1 MTKSLQSGLLTE
13 SNMAL
18 FADYYE
24 LTMGKAD
31 FDSGNNAV
39 CTENYF
45 VRSIPQGEYLI
56 AAGLEQVIH
65 YILNLRFTDADLK
78 WLKESSDKSESSER
92 DKPTPDMSDD
102 FLDYLRHFK
111 FDGDVYAV
119 PEGTPV
125 FANEPLINV
134 TGRSIDIQIFETYLL
149 NIMNFQT
156 LIATKTARIVHAAR
170 GRTCFDFGARRA
182 HGRDAGILAARASF
196 IGGAAGTSLVIAGQY
211 FNIPYVGT
219 TAHKFIMDRPSELA
233 AFRDY
238 AKSFPHN
245 TLLLIDTYDTVQGA
259 KNACIVGKEMKAS
272 GAQLKGVRL
281 DSGDLLA
288 LSKAVRAIFDEAG
301 LHDVQIFASNDL
313 DEFQIDRLL
322 AAGAPIDGFGV
333 GTRLATGANFNSLTG
348 EGGPSALPGVY
359 KHVERIDGEKVTV
372 TMKLSEDRGKSTLP
386 SRKQLHRLYD
396 TEGNYVKDVI
406 SLWDEDLYNS
416 EPLLVPVILKGELVY
431 SFPDLSAMQA
441 KAKTDFERLPKP
453 YKRLTDA
460 EKYPVVLSP
469 GLENLLKQLTQKR
482 QAEHGE

>member
-1 MTKSLQSGLLTE
+1 MTKTLQSGLLTE

-31 FDSGNNAV
+31 FDSGNNAI

-45 VRSIPQGEYLI
+45 VRFIPQGEYMI

-78 WLKESSDKSESSER
+78 WLKES
-92 DKPTPDMSDD
+92 KPTPDMSDD

-134 TGRSIDIQIFETYLL
+134 TGRSIDVQIFETYLL
-149 NIMNFQT
+149 NVMNFQT

-245 TLLLIDTYDTVQGA
+245 TLLLIDTYDTIQGA
-259 KNACIVGKEMKAS
+259 RNACIVGKEIQAS
-272 GAQLKGVRL
+272 GARLRGVRL

-288 LSKAVRAIFDEAG
+288 LSKAVREIFDEAG

-313 DEFQIDRLL
+313 DEFQIDQLL

-333 GTRLATGANFNSLTG
+333 GTRLATGANFNPLTG
-348 EGGPSALPGVY
+348 AGGPSALPGVY
-359 KHVERIDGEKVTV
+359 KHVERIEDEKVTV
-372 TMKLSEDRGKSTLP
+372 TMKFSEDAGKSTLP
-386 SRKQLHRLYD
+386 GRKQLHRIYD
-396 TEGNYVKDVI
+396 DDGKYVKDVI
-406 SLWDEDLYNS
+406 SLWDENIEDS
-416 EPLLVPVILKGELVY
+416 EPLLVPVVRNGELVY
-431 SFPDLSAMQA
+431 SFRDMAAMQA
-441 KAKTDFERLPKP
+441 TAKTELARLPEP
-453 YKRLTDA
+453 YKRLTKA
-460 EKYPVVLSP
+460 EKYPVVLSA
-469 GLENLLKQLTQKR
+469 GLEDLLEELTQKK
-482 QAEHGE
+482 QS

>member
-1 MTKSLQSGLLTE
+1 MMKALQSGLLTE

-31 FDSGNNAV
+31 FDSGNNAI

-45 VRSIPQGEYLI
+45 VRFIPQGEYMI

-78 WLKESSDKSESSER
+78 WLKES
-92 DKPTPDMSDD
+92 KPTPDMSDD

-134 TGRSIDIQIFETYLL
+134 TGKSIDIQIFETYLL
-149 NIMNFQT
+149 NMMNFQT
-156 LIATKTARIVHAAR
+156 LVATKTARIVHAAR
-170 GRTCFDFGARRA
+170 GRICFDFGARRA

-211 FNIPYVGT
+211 FDIPYVGT

-245 TLLLIDTYDTVQGA
+245 TLLLIDTYDTIQGA
-259 KNACIVGKEMKAS
+259 KNACIVGQEMKAS
-272 GAQLKGVRL
+272 GAQLRGVRL

-288 LSKAVRAIFDEAG
+288 LSKAVREIFDDAG
-301 LHDVQIFASNDL
+301 LNDVQIFASNDL
-313 DEFQIDRLL
+313 DEFQIDKLL

-333 GTRLATGANFNSLTG
+333 GTRLATGANFNPLTG

-359 KHVERIDGEKVTV
+359 KHVERIEGEKVTF
-372 TMKLSEDRGKSTLP
+372 TMKLSEDTGKSTLP

-396 TEGNYVKDVI
+396 ASGNYVKDII
-406 SLWDEDLYNS
+406 SLWNEDLQEG

-431 SFPDLSAMQA
+431 SFPDMAAMQA
-441 KAKTDFERLPKP
+441 TAKTELARLPKP
-453 YKRLTDA
+453 YKKLMKA

-469 GLENLLKQLTQKR
+469 GLEDLLEELTQKR
-482 QAEHGE
+482 QP

>member
-1 MTKSLQSGLLTE
+1 
-13 SNMAL
+13 MAL

-31 FDSGNNAV
+31 FDSGNNAI

-78 WLKESSDKSESSER
+78 WLKES
-92 DKPTPDMSDD
+92 KPTPDMSDD
-102 FLDYLRHFK
+102 FLNYLRHFK

-149 NIMNFQT
+149 NMMNFQT
-156 LIATKTARIVHAAR
+156 LVATKTARIVHAAR

-219 TAHKFIMDRPSELA
+219 VAHKFIMDRPSELE

-245 TLLLIDTYDTVQGA
+245 TLLLIDTYDTIHGA
-259 KNACIVGKEMKAS
+259 KNACIVGREMKER
-272 GAQLKGVRL
+272 GEQLRGVRL

-288 LSKAVRAIFDEAG
+288 LSKAVRKIFDETG

-313 DEFQIDRLL
+313 DEFQIDKLL
-322 AAGAPIDGFGV
+322 VEGAPIDGFGV
-333 GTRLATGANFNSLTG
+333 GTRLATGANFNPLTD

-359 KHVERIDGEKVTV
+359 KHVERIENEKVTA
-372 TMKLSEDRGKSTLP
+372 TMKTSEDTGKSTLP
-386 SRKQLHRLYD
+386 GRKQVHRIYD
-396 TEGNYVKDVI
+396 GNGQYVKDVI
-406 SLWDEDLYNS
+406 SLWDEDLPEG
-416 EPLLVPVILKGELVY
+416 EPLLVPVVLNGELAY
-431 SFPDLSAMQA
+431 PPADLVAIQA
-441 KAKTDFERLPKP
+441 RAKTELARLPEL

-460 EKYPVVLSP
+460 AEYPVVLSR
-469 GLENLLKQLTQKR
+469 GLEVLLEKLTKNR
-482 QAEHGE
+482 QH

>member
-1 MTKSLQSGLLTE
+1 MVKAPQSSLLTE

-24 LTMGKAD
+24 FTMGKAD
-31 FDSGNNAV
+31 FDSRNNAI

-56 AAGLEQVIH
+56 VAGLEQVIH
-65 YILNLRFTDADLK
+65 YILNLRFTNADLK
-78 WLKESSDKSESSER
+78 WLKESKA
-92 DKPTPDMSDD
+92 TPDMSDD

-149 NIMNFQT
+149 NVMNFQT

-170 GRTCFDFGARRA
+170 GRACFDFGARRA
-182 HGRDAGILAARASF
+182 HGRDAGVLAARASF

-219 TAHKFIMDRPSELA
+219 IAHKFIMDRPSELA

-245 TLLLIDTYDTVQGA
+245 TLLLIDTYDTIQGA
-259 KNACIVGKEMKAS
+259 KNACIVAKEMQAS
-272 GAQLKGVRL
+272 GAQLRGVRL

-288 LSKAVRAIFDEAG
+288 LSKAVREIFDEAG
-301 LHDVQIFASNDL
+301 LTEAQIFASNDL

-322 AAGAPIDGFGV
+322 TAGAPIDGFGV
-333 GTRLATGANFNSLTG
+333 GTRLATGANFNPLTG

-359 KHVERIDGEKVTV
+359 KHVERIEGEKVTV
-372 TMKLSEDRGKSTLP
+372 TMKLSEDTGKSTLP
-386 SRKQLHRLYD
+386 GRKQLHRSYD
-396 TEGNYVKDVI
+396 ADGNYVKDVI
-406 SLWDEDLYNS
+406 SRWDEDLQDGES
-416 EPLLVPVILKGELVY
+416 LLVPVILKGELVY
-431 SFPDLSAMQA
+431 SFPNSVAMQA
-441 KAKTDFERLPKP
+441 KAKTELTRLSEP

-469 GLENLLKQLTQKR
+469 GLEDLLEQLTQNR
-482 QAEHGE
+482 QP

>member
-1 MTKSLQSGLLTE
+1 MTKALQSGLLTE

-24 LTMGKAD
+24 FTMGKAD
-31 FDSGNNAV
+31 FDSGNNAI

-45 VRSIPQGEYLI
+45 VRFIPQGGYMI

-65 YILNLRFTDADLK
+65 YILNLRFTGADLQ
-78 WLKESSDKSESSER
+78 WLKESKA
-92 DKPTPDMSDD
+92 TPDMSDD
-102 FLDYLRHFK
+102 FLDYLHHFK

-149 NIMNFQT
+149 NMMNFQT

-211 FNIPYVGT
+211 FDIPYVGT
-219 TAHKFIMDRPSELA
+219 IAHKFIMDRPSELE

-238 AKSFPHN
+238 ARSFPHN
-245 TLLLIDTYDTVQGA
+245 TLLLIDTCDTIQGA
-259 KNACIVGKEMKAS
+259 KNACIVGLEMQAR
-272 GAQLKGVRL
+272 GAQLRGVRL

-288 LSKAVRAIFDEAG
+288 LSKAVREIFDAAG

-313 DEFQIDRLL
+313 DEFQIDQLL
-322 AAGAPIDGFGV
+322 AKDAPIDGFGV
-333 GTRLATGANFNSLTG
+333 GTRLATGANFNPLTG
-348 EGGPSALPGVY
+348 QGGPSALPGVY
-359 KHVERIDGEKVTV
+359 KHVERIEGEQATATAKF
-372 TMKLSEDRGKSTLP
+372 SEDTGKSTLP
-386 SRKQLHRLYD
+386 SRKQVHRLRD
-396 TEGNYVKDVI
+396 AEGNYVKDVI
-406 SLWDEDLYNS
+406 SLWDENPQEG
-416 EPLLVPVILKGELVY
+416 EPLLVPIILKGELVH
-431 SFPDLSAMQA
+431 SLPDLAAMQE
-441 KAKTDFERLPKP
+441 KAKTELVRLPEP

-460 EKYPVVLSP
+460 EEYPVVLSS
-469 GLENLLKQLTQKR
+469 GLENLLEQLTQNR
-482 QAEHGE
+482 QH

>member
-1 MTKSLQSGLLTE
+1 MTKPLQSGLLTE

-31 FDSGNNAV
+31 FDNGNNAI

-45 VRSIPQGEYLI
+45 VRYIPQGEYLI

-78 WLKESSDKSESSER
+78 WLKESKT
-92 DKPTPDMSDD
+92 TPDMSDE

-125 FANEPLINV
+125 FPNEPLINV
-134 TGRSIDIQIFETYLL
+134 TGPSIDIQIFETYLL
-149 NIMNFQT
+149 NVMNFQT

-170 GRTCFDFGARRA
+170 ERTCFDFGARRA

-211 FNIPYVGT
+211 FDIPYVGT
-219 TAHKFIMDRPSELA
+219 TAHKFIMDRPSELE

-245 TLLLIDTYDTVQGA
+245 TLLLIDTYDTIQGA
-259 KNACIVGKEMKAS
+259 KNACIVGQEMKTR
-272 GAQLKGVRL
+272 GAQLRGVRL

-313 DEFQIDRLL
+313 DEFQIDKLL
-322 AAGAPIDGFGV
+322 TAGAPIDGFGV
-333 GTRLATGANFNSLTG
+333 GTRLATGANFNPLTG

-359 KHVERIDGEKVTV
+359 KHVERIEGEKVTF
-372 TMKLSEDRGKSTLP
+372 TMKLSEDTGKSTLP

-396 TEGNYVKDVI
+396 ANGNYVKDVI
-406 SLWDEDLYNS
+406 SLWNEDLQEG

-431 SFPDLSAMQA
+431 SFPDMAAMQA
-441 KAKTDFERLPKP
+441 RAQTELTRLPEL
-453 YKRLTDA
+453 YKRLTEA
-460 EKYPVVLSP
+460 EEYPVVLSP
-469 GLENLLKQLTQKR
+469 GLEDLLEQLTQNR
-482 QAEHGE
+482 QS

>member
-1 MTKSLQSGLLTE
+1 MTKAPQSALLTE

-31 FDSGNNAV
+31 FDSGNNAI

-45 VRSIPQGEYLI
+45 VRSIPQGEYLV

-65 YILNLRFTDADLK
+65 YILNLRFTDADLQ
-78 WLKESSDKSESSER
+78 WLKESKA
-92 DKPTPDMSDD
+92 TPDMSDG

-111 FDGDVYAV
+111 FDGEVYAV
-119 PEGTPV
+119 PEGTPA

-149 NIMNFQT
+149 SVMNFQT
-156 LIATKTARIVHAAR
+156 LIATKTARIVHAAD

-182 HGRDAGILAARASF
+182 HGRDAGILAARASY

-219 TAHKFIMDRPSELA
+219 IAHKFILDRPSELA

-245 TLLLIDTYDTVQGA
+245 TLLLIDTYDTIQGA
-259 KNACIVGKEMKAS
+259 KNVCIVGAEMKAR
-272 GAQLKGVRL
+272 GEQLRGVRL
-281 DSGDLLA
+281 DSGDLLT
-288 LSKAVRAIFDEAG
+288 LSKAVRALFDEAG
-301 LHDVQIFASNDL
+301 LNDVQIVASNDL

-322 AAGAPIDGFGV
+322 RAGAPIDGFGV
-333 GTRLATGANFNSLTG
+333 GTRLATGANFNPLTG

-359 KHVERIDGEKVTV
+359 KHVERIEGEEVTS
-372 TMKLSEDRGKSTLP
+372 TMKLSEDTGKSTLP
-386 SRKQLHRLYD
+386 GRKQLYRLCD
-396 TEGNYVKDVI
+396 ADGNYVKDVI
-406 SLWDEDLYNS
+406 SLWDEDLPESEGYTS
-416 EPLLVPVILKGELVY
+416 EPLLVPIIRQGELVY
-431 SFPDLSAMQA
+431 SFPELTEMQA
-441 KAKTDFERLPKP
+441 RTKAELTKLPKH
-453 YKRLTDA
+453 YKELMEA
-460 EKYPVVLSP
+460 KKYPVTLSA
-469 GLENLLKQLTQKR
+469 GLENLLKQLGQK
-482 QAEHGE
+482 

>member
-1 MTKSLQSGLLTE
+1 MVKAPQSSLLTE

-31 FDSGNNAV
+31 FDSRNNAI

-56 AAGLEQVIH
+56 VAGLEQVIH
-65 YILNLRFTDADLK
+65 YILNLRFTNADLK
-78 WLKESSDKSESSER
+78 WLKESKA
-92 DKPTPDMSDD
+92 TPDMSDD

-149 NIMNFQT
+149 NVMNFQT

-170 GRTCFDFGARRA
+170 GRACFDFGARRA

-219 TAHKFIMDRPSELA
+219 IAHKFIMDRPSELA

-245 TLLLIDTYDTVQGA
+245 TLLLIDTYDTIQGA
-259 KNACIVGKEMKAS
+259 KNACIVGKEMQAS
-272 GAQLKGVRL
+272 GAQLRGVRL

-288 LSKAVRAIFDEAG
+288 LSKAVREIFDEVG
-301 LHDVQIFASNDL
+301 LTEAQIFASNDL

-322 AAGAPIDGFGV
+322 TAGAPIDGFGV
-333 GTRLATGANFNSLTG
+333 GTRLATGANFNPLTG

-359 KHVERIDGEKVTV
+359 KHVERIEGEKVTV
-372 TMKLSEDRGKSTLP
+372 TMKLSEDTGKSTLP
-386 SRKQLHRLYD
+386 GRKQLHRSYD
-396 TEGNYVKDVI
+396 ADGNYVKDVI
-406 SLWDEDLYNS
+406 SRWDEDLQDG

-431 SFPDLSAMQA
+431 SFPNSVAMQA
-441 KAKTDFERLPKP
+441 KAKTELTRLSEP

-469 GLENLLKQLTQKR
+469 GLEDLLEQLTQNR
-482 QAEHGE
+482 QP

>member
-1 MTKSLQSGLLTE
+1 MTKTLQSGLLTE

-31 FDSGNNAV
+31 FDSGNNAI

-45 VRSIPQGEYLI
+45 VRSIPQGQYMI

-78 WLKESSDKSESSER
+78 WLKGSSDRSEPSER
-92 DKPTPDMSDD
+92 DKATSDMSDD

-149 NIMNFQT
+149 NVMNFQT

-219 TAHKFIMDRPSELA
+219 TAHKFIMDRPSELE

-238 AKSFPHN
+238 ARSFPHN

-259 KNACIVGKEMKAS
+259 KNACIVGKEMEAR
-272 GAQLKGVRL
+272 GAELKGVRL

-301 LHDVQIFASNDL
+301 LHNVQIFASNDL

-333 GTRLATGANFNSLTG
+333 GTRLATGANFNPLTG

-359 KHVERIDGEKVTV
+359 KHVERIEDEKVTF
-372 TMKLSEDRGKSTLP
+372 TMKFSEDRGKSTLP
-386 SRKQLHRLYD
+386 GRKQLHRIYD
-396 TEGNYVKDVI
+396 NDENYVKDVI
-406 SLWDEDLYNS
+406 SLWDEDLQEG
-416 EPLLVPVILKGELVY
+416 EPLLVPIVRKGELVY
-431 SFPDLSAMQA
+431 SFPNLVTMQA
-441 KAKTDFERLPKP
+441 KARAELTRLPESH
-453 YKRLTDA
+453 KRLTDA

-469 GLENLLKQLTQKR
+469 GLEDLLEQLQR
-482 QAEHGE
+482 NR

>member
-1 MTKSLQSGLLTE
+1 MTKTLQSGLLTE

-31 FDSGNNAV
+31 FDSGNNAI

-78 WLKESSDKSESSER
+78 WLKDS
-92 DKPTPDMSDD
+92 KPTPDMSDD

-149 NIMNFQT
+149 NMMNFQT
-156 LIATKTARIVHAAR
+156 LVATKTARIVHAAR
-170 GRTCFDFGARRA
+170 GRPCFDFGARRA

-219 TAHKFIMDRPSELA
+219 VAHKFIMDRPSELE

-245 TLLLIDTYDTVQGA
+245 TLLLIDTYDTIQGA
-259 KNACIVGKEMKAS
+259 KNACVVGKEMQER
-272 GAQLKGVRL
+272 GAQLRGVRL

-288 LSKAVRAIFDEAG
+288 LSKSVREIFDEGG

-313 DEFQIDRLL
+313 DEFQIDKLL
-322 AAGAPIDGFGV
+322 AEGAPIDGFGV
-333 GTRLATGANFNSLTG
+333 GTRLATGANFNPLTD

-359 KHVERIDGEKVTV
+359 KHVERVDGKKVSV
-372 TMKLSEDRGKSTLP
+372 TMKFSEDGSKSTLP
-386 SRKQLHRLYD
+386 SRKQVHRIYN
-396 TEGNYVKDVI
+396 GNGQYVKDVI
-406 SLWDEDLYNS
+406 SLWEETLPEG
-416 EPLLVPVILKGELVY
+416 EPLLVPIILKGELVY
-431 SFPDLSAMQA
+431 PLTNLVEMPAQA
-441 KAKTDFERLPKP
+441 KTELARLPKQ
-453 YKRLTDA
+453 YKRLTAA
-460 EKYPVVLSP
+460 EEYPVLLSS
-469 GLENLLKQLTQKR
+469 GLQELLGRLTQNR
-482 QAEHGE
+482 

>member
-1 MTKSLQSGLLTE
+1 MTKTPQSGLLTE

-31 FDSGNNAV
+31 FDGGNNAI

-45 VRSIPQGEYLI
+45 VRSIPQGAYLI

-65 YILNLRFTDADLK
+65 YILNLRFTHADLK
-78 WLKESSDKSESSER
+78 WLKESKA
-92 DKPTPDMSDD
+92 TPDMSDG
-102 FLDYLRHFK
+102 FLDYLRQFR

-149 NIMNFQT
+149 NMVNFQT

-211 FNIPYVGT
+211 FGIPYVGT
-219 TAHKFIMDRPSELA
+219 VAHKFIMDRPSELE

-245 TLLLIDTYDTVQGA
+245 TLLLIDTYDTIQGA
-259 KNACIVGKEMKAS
+259 KNACTVGKEMQAR
-272 GAQLKGVRL
+272 GEQLRGVRL
-281 DSGDLLA
+281 DSGDLLT
-288 LSKAVRAIFDEAG
+288 LSKAVREILDEAG
-301 LHDVQIFASNDL
+301 LRDVQIFASNDL
-313 DEFQIDRLL
+313 DEFQIDQLL
-322 AAGAPIDGFGV
+322 AEGAPIDGFGV
-333 GTRLATGANFNSLTG
+333 GTRLATGANFNSLTD

-359 KHVERIDGEKVTV
+359 KHVERIEDEKVTG
-372 TMKLSEDRGKSTLP
+372 TIKLSEETGKSTLP
-386 SRKQLHRLYD
+386 GRKQLHRIYD
-396 TEGNYVKDVI
+396 DNGNYVKDVI
-406 SLWDEDLYNS
+406 SLWDEDLPDS
-416 EPLLVPVILKGELVY
+416 ESLLVPVVLKGRVSLFV
-431 SFPDLSAMQA
+431 P
-441 KAKTDFERLPKP
+441 
-453 YKRLTDA
+453 
-460 EKYPVVLSP
+460 
-469 GLENLLKQLTQKR
+469 
-482 QAEHGE
+482 

>member
-1 MTKSLQSGLLTE
+1 MMKALQSGLLTE

-31 FDSGNNAV
+31 FDNGNNAI

-45 VRSIPQGEYLI
+45 VRFIPQGEYMI

-134 TGRSIDIQIFETYLL
+134 TGRSIDVQIFETYLL

-219 TAHKFIMDRPSELA
+219 TAHKFIMDRPSELD

-245 TLLLIDTYDTVQGA
+245 TLLLIDTYDTIQGA
-259 KNACIVGKEMKAS
+259 KNACIVGQEMKAS
-272 GAQLKGVRL
+272 GAQLRGVRL

-288 LSKAVRAIFDEAG
+288 LSKAVREIFDDAG
-301 LHDVQIFASNDL
+301 LNDVQIFASNDL
-313 DEFQIDRLL
+313 DEFQIDKLL

-333 GTRLATGANFNSLTG
+333 GTRLATGANFNPLTG

-359 KHVERIDGEKVTV
+359 KHVERVEDEKVTF
-372 TMKLSEDRGKSTLP
+372 TMKLSEDTGKSTLP

-396 TEGNYVKDVI
+396 ASGNYVKDVI
-406 SLWDEDLYNS
+406 SLWNEDLQEG

-431 SFPDLSAMQA
+431 SFPDMAAMQT
-441 KAKTDFERLPKP
+441 KAKTEMAKLPVS
-453 YKRLTDA
+453 YKRLAEA

-469 GLENLLKQLTQKR
+469 GLKDLLEELTQKR
-482 QAEHGE
+482 QP

>member
-1 MTKSLQSGLLTE
+1 MTKPLQSGLLTE

-18 FADYYE
+18 FTDYYE

-31 FDSGNNAV
+31 FDSGNNAI

-45 VRSIPQGEYLI
+45 VRFIPQGEYMI

-65 YILNLRFTDADLK
+65 YILNLRFTDEDLR

-125 FANEPLINV
+125 FPNEPLINV
-134 TGRSIDIQIFETYLL
+134 TGRSIDVQIFETYLL
-149 NIMNFQT
+149 NMMNFQT

-182 HGRDAGILAARASF
+182 HGRDAGIMAARASF
-196 IGGAAGTSLVIAGQY
+196 IGGAAGTSLVIAGKY
-211 FNIPYVGT
+211 FGIPYVGT
-219 TAHKFIMDRPSELA
+219 TAHKFIMDRPSELE
-233 AFRDY
+233 AFRNY

-245 TLLLIDTYDTVQGA
+245 TLLLIDTYDTIQGA
-259 KNACIVGKEMKAS
+259 KNACTVAKEMQTR
-272 GAQLKGVRL
+272 GEQLRGVRL
-281 DSGDLLA
+281 DSGNLLT
-288 LSKAVRAIFDEAG
+288 LSKAVRKIFDEAG

-313 DEFQIDRLL
+313 DEFQIDQLL

-359 KHVERIDGEKVTV
+359 KHVERIEDEQVTV
-372 TMKLSEDRGKSTLP
+372 TMKLSEETGKSTLP
-386 SRKQLHRLYD
+386 GRKQVHRLYD
-396 TEGNYVKDVI
+396 NDGTYINDVI
-406 SLWDEDLYNS
+406 SLWDENLQHG
-416 EPLLVPVILKGELVY
+416 EPLLVPVVLKGELVY
-431 SFPDLSAMQA
+431 SFPDMAAMQA
-441 KAKTDFERLPKP
+441 KAKTELARLPEP
-453 YKRLTDA
+453 YKRLTKA
-460 EKYPVVLSP
+460 EEYPVVLSP
-469 GLENLLKQLTQKR
+469 GLEDLLGQLMQNKYSDG
-482 QAEHGE
+482 GE

>member
-1 MTKSLQSGLLTE
+1 MTKTLQSGLLTE

-18 FADYYE
+18 FTDYYE

-31 FDSGNNAV
+31 FDSGNNAI

-65 YILNLRFTDADLK
+65 YILNLRFADADLK
-78 WLKESSDKSESSER
+78 WLKES
-92 DKPTPDMSDD
+92 KPTPDMSDD

-111 FDGDVYAV
+111 FDGDIYAV

-149 NIMNFQT
+149 NVMNFQT

-219 TAHKFIMDRPSELA
+219 TAHKFIMDRPSELK

-238 AKSFPHN
+238 ARSFPHN
-245 TLLLIDTYDTVQGA
+245 TLLLIDTYNTIQGA

-272 GAQLKGVRL
+272 GAQLRGIRL

-288 LSKAVRAIFDEAG
+288 LSKTVREIFDEAG

-313 DEFQIDRLL
+313 DEFQIDKLL
-322 AAGAPIDGFGV
+322 EAGAPIDGFGV
-333 GTRLATGANFNSLTG
+333 GTRLTTGANFNPLTG

-359 KHVERIDGEKVTV
+359 KHVERIEDEKVTV
-372 TMKLSEDRGKSTLP
+372 TMKFSEDTGKSTLP
-386 SRKQLHRLYD
+386 SRKQLHRIYD
-396 TEGNYVKDVI
+396 DDGNYLKDVI
-406 SLWDEDLYNS
+406 SLWDEDLQDG
-416 EPLLVPVILKGELVY
+416 EPLLVPIVRKGELVY
-431 SFPDLSAMQA
+431 SFPDLAAMQT
-441 KAKTDFERLPKP
+441 KAKTKLGRLPKP
-453 YKRLTDA
+453 YKRLTEA
-460 EKYPVVLSP
+460 EKYPVVLST
-469 GLENLLKQLTQKR
+469 GLKDLLEQLTQNR
-482 QAEHGE
+482 

>member
-1 MTKSLQSGLLTE
+1 MTKALQSGLLTE

-31 FDSGNNAV
+31 FDSGNNAI

-45 VRSIPQGEYLI
+45 VRYIPQGEYLI

-78 WLKESSDKSESSER
+78 WLKESKT
-92 DKPTPDMSDD
+92 TPDMSDE

-125 FANEPLINV
+125 FPNEPLINV
-134 TGRSIDIQIFETYLL
+134 TGPSIDIQIFETYLL
-149 NIMNFQT
+149 NVMNFQT

-170 GRTCFDFGARRA
+170 ERTCFDFGARRA

-211 FNIPYVGT
+211 FDIPYVGT

-245 TLLLIDTYDTVQGA
+245 TLLLIDTYDTIQGA
-259 KNACIVGKEMKAS
+259 KNACIVGQEMKVR
-272 GAQLKGVRL
+272 GAQLRGVRL

-313 DEFQIDRLL
+313 DEFQIDKLL
-322 AAGAPIDGFGV
+322 TAGAPIDGFGV
-333 GTRLATGANFNSLTG
+333 GTRLATGANFNPLTG

-359 KHVERIDGEKVTV
+359 KHVERIEGEKVTF
-372 TMKLSEDRGKSTLP
+372 TMKLSEDTGKSTLP

-396 TEGNYVKDVI
+396 ANGNYVKDVI
-406 SLWDEDLYNS
+406 SLWNEDLQEG

-431 SFPDLSAMQA
+431 SFPDMAAMQA
-441 KAKTDFERLPKP
+441 RAKTELARLPDP

-460 EKYPVVLSP
+460 EEYPVVLSP
-469 GLENLLKQLTQKR
+469 GLETLLEQLTQNR
-482 QAEHGE
+482 QS

>member
-1 MTKSLQSGLLTE
+1 MTKPLQSGLLTE
-13 SNMAL
+13 LNMAL

-31 FDSGNNAV
+31 FDSGNNAI

-45 VRSIPQGEYLI
+45 VRFIPQGEYMI

-78 WLKESSDKSESSER
+78 WLKES
-92 DKPTPDMSDD
+92 KPTPDMSDD

-134 TGRSIDIQIFETYLL
+134 TGRSIDVQIFETYLL
-149 NIMNFQT
+149 NMMNFQT

-211 FNIPYVGT
+211 FDIPYVGT

-245 TLLLIDTYDTVQGA
+245 TLLLIDTYDTIQGA
-259 KNACIVGKEMKAS
+259 RNACIVGKEIQAS
-272 GAQLKGVRL
+272 GAQLRGVRL

-288 LSKAVRAIFDEAG
+288 LSKAVREIFDEAG

-313 DEFQIDRLL
+313 DEFQIDQLL

-333 GTRLATGANFNSLTG
+333 GTRLATGANFNPLTG

-359 KHVERIDGEKVTV
+359 KHVERIEDEKVTV
-372 TMKLSEDRGKSTLP
+372 TMKFSEDAGKSTLP
-386 SRKQLHRLYD
+386 GRKQLHRIYD
-396 TEGNYVKDVI
+396 DDGKYVKDVI
-406 SLWDEDLYNS
+406 SLWDENIEDS
-416 EPLLVPVILKGELVY
+416 EPLLVPVVRNGELVY
-431 SFPDLSAMQA
+431 SYRDMAAMQA
-441 KAKTDFERLPKP
+441 TAETELERLPEP
-453 YKRLTDA
+453 YKRLTKAD
-460 EKYPVVLSP
+460 EYPVVLSP
-469 GLENLLKQLTQKR
+469 GLEDLLEALKQKR
-482 QAEHGE
+482 QS

>member
-1 MTKSLQSGLLTE
+1 MTKTLQSGLLTE

-31 FDSGNNAV
+31 FDSGNNAI

-45 VRSIPQGEYLI
+45 VRFIPQGEYLI

-78 WLKESSDKSESSER
+78 WLKES
-92 DKPTPDMSDD
+92 KPTPDMSDD

-111 FDGDVYAV
+111 FEGDVYAV

-149 NIMNFQT
+149 NVMNFQT

-211 FNIPYVGT
+211 FNLPYVGT
-219 TAHKFIMDRPSELA
+219 IAHKFIMDRPSELA

-238 AKSFPHN
+238 ARSFPHN

-272 GAQLKGVRL
+272 GRTTERG
-281 DSGDLLA
+281 
-288 LSKAVRAIFDEAG
+288 
-301 LHDVQIFASNDL
+301 
-313 DEFQIDRLL
+313 
-322 AAGAPIDGFGV
+322 
-333 GTRLATGANFNSLTG
+333 
-348 EGGPSALPGVY
+348 SA
-359 KHVERIDGEKVTV
+359 
-372 TMKLSEDRGKSTLP
+372 
-386 SRKQLHRLYD
+386 
-396 TEGNYVKDVI
+396 
-406 SLWDEDLYNS
+406 
-416 EPLLVPVILKGELVY
+416 
-431 SFPDLSAMQA
+431 
-441 KAKTDFERLPKP
+441 
-453 YKRLTDA
+453 
-460 EKYPVVLSP
+460 
-469 GLENLLKQLTQKR
+469 
-482 QAEHGE
+482 

>member
-1 MTKSLQSGLLTE
+1 MTKAPQSGLLTE

-31 FDSGNNAV
+31 FDSGNNAI

-45 VRSIPQGEYLI
+45 VRSIPQGQYMI
-56 AAGLEQVIH
+56 AAGLEQVMH
-65 YILNLRFTDADLK
+65 YILNLRFTDADLQ

-111 FDGDVYAV
+111 FDGDIYAV
-119 PEGTPV
+119 SEGTPV
-125 FANEPLINV
+125 FPNEPLINV

-149 NIMNFQT
+149 NVMNFQT

-219 TAHKFIMDRPSELA
+219 TAHKFIMDRSSELE

-245 TLLLIDTYDTVQGA
+245 TLLLIDTYDTIQGA
-259 KNACIVGKEMKAS
+259 KNACIVGKEMKAN
-272 GAQLKGVRL
+272 GTQLRGVRL

-313 DEFQIDRLL
+313 DEFQIDKLL

-333 GTRLATGANFNSLTG
+333 GTRLATGANFNPLTG
-348 EGGPSALPGVY
+348 EGGASALPGVY
-359 KHVERIDGEKVTV
+359 KHVERIEGEKVTV

-386 SRKQLHRLYD
+386 GRKQLHRLYD
-396 TEGNYVKDVI
+396 DDGNYVKDVI
-406 SLWDEDLYNS
+406 SLWDENLHNS
-416 EPLLVPVILKGELVY
+416 EPLLVPVVLKGELVY
-431 SFPDLSAMQA
+431 SFPDMAAMQT
-441 KAKTDFERLPKP
+441 KAKTELARLPKP
-453 YKRLTDA
+453 YKGLTEA
-460 EKYPVVLSP
+460 KEYPVVLSA
-469 GLENLLKQLTQKR
+469 GLEDLLEELTQNR
-482 QAEHGE
+482 QH

>member
-1 MTKSLQSGLLTE
+1 MTKAPQSGLLNE
-13 SNMAL
+13 LNMAL

-31 FDSGNNAV
+31 FDSGNNAI

-78 WLKESSDKSESSER
+78 WLKESPDLSGSR
-92 DKPTPDMSDD
+92 QVGTPDMSDD

-149 NIMNFQT
+149 NMMNFQT

-219 TAHKFIMDRPSELA
+219 TAHKFIMDRPSELE

-238 AKSFPHN
+238 ARSFPHN
-245 TLLLIDTYDTVQGA
+245 TLLLIDTYDTIQGA
-259 KNACIVGKEMKAS
+259 KNACIVGKEMEAR
-272 GAQLKGVRL
+272 GAQLRGVRL

-288 LSKAVRAIFDEAG
+288 LSKAVRKIFNEAG
-301 LHDVQIFASNDL
+301 LGEVQIFASNDL

-359 KHVERIDGEKVTV
+359 KHVERTEGEKVTV
-372 TMKLSEDRGKSTLP
+372 TMKVSEDRGKSTLP
-386 SRKQLHRLYD
+386 GRKQLHRLYD
-396 TEGNYVKDVI
+396 TEGNYAKDVI
-406 SLWDEDLYNS
+406 SLWDENLQNS
-416 EPLLVPVILKGELVY
+416 EPLLVPIVRKGELVY
-431 SFPDLSAMQA
+431 SFPNLATMQA
-441 KAKTDFERLPKP
+441 KARAELTRLPESH
-453 YKRLTDA
+453 KRLTDA
-460 EKYPVVLSP
+460 EEYPIVLSA
-469 GLENLLKQLTQKR
+469 GLEDLLDKLTQNR
-482 QAEHGE
+482 QH

>member
-1 MTKSLQSGLLTE
+1 MTKPLQSGLLTE

-31 FDSGNNAV
+31 FDSGNNAI

-45 VRSIPQGEYLI
+45 VRYIPQGEYLI

-78 WLKESSDKSESSER
+78 WLKESKT
-92 DKPTPDMSDD
+92 TPDMSDE

-125 FANEPLINV
+125 FPNEPLINV
-134 TGRSIDIQIFETYLL
+134 TGPSIDIQIFETYLL
-149 NIMNFQT
+149 NVMNFQT

-170 GRTCFDFGARRA
+170 ERTCFDFGARRA

-211 FNIPYVGT
+211 FDIPYVGT

-245 TLLLIDTYDTVQGA
+245 TLLLIDTYDTIQGA
-259 KNACIVGKEMKAS
+259 KNACIVGQEMKVR
-272 GAQLKGVRL
+272 GAQLRGVRL

-313 DEFQIDRLL
+313 DEFQIDKLL
-322 AAGAPIDGFGV
+322 SAGAPIDGFGV
-333 GTRLATGANFNSLTG
+333 GTRLATGANFNPLTG

-359 KHVERIDGEKVTV
+359 KHVERIEGEKVTF
-372 TMKLSEDRGKSTLP
+372 TMKLSEDTGKSTLP

-396 TEGNYVKDVI
+396 ANGNYVKDVI
-406 SLWDEDLYNS
+406 SLWNEDLQEG

-431 SFPDLSAMQA
+431 SFPDMAAMQA
-441 KAKTDFERLPKP
+441 RAKTELARLPEP

-469 GLENLLKQLTQKR
+469 GLETLLEQLTQNR
-482 QAEHGE
+482 QS

>member
-1 MTKSLQSGLLTE
+1 MMKALQSGLLTE

-31 FDSGNNAV
+31 FDSGNNAI

-45 VRSIPQGEYLI
+45 VRFIPQGEYMI

-134 TGRSIDIQIFETYLL
+134 TGKSIDIQIFETYLL
-149 NIMNFQT
+149 NMMNFQT
-156 LIATKTARIVHAAR
+156 LVATKTARIVHAAR

-245 TLLLIDTYDTVQGA
+245 TLLLIDTYDTIQGA
-259 KNACIVGKEMKAS
+259 KNACIVGQEMKAR
-272 GAQLKGVRL
+272 GAQLRGVRL

-288 LSKAVRAIFDEAG
+288 LSKAVREIFDDAG
-301 LHDVQIFASNDL
+301 LNDVQIFASNDL
-313 DEFQIDRLL
+313 DEFQIDKLL

-333 GTRLATGANFNSLTG
+333 GTRLATGANFNPLTG

-359 KHVERIDGEKVTV
+359 KHVERIEGEKVTF
-372 TMKLSEDRGKSTLP
+372 TMKLSEDTGKSTLP

-396 TEGNYVKDVI
+396 ASGNYVKDVI
-406 SLWDEDLYNS
+406 SLWNEDLQEG

-431 SFPDLSAMQA
+431 SFPDMAAMQA
-441 KAKTDFERLPKP
+441 RAQAELTRLPEP

-469 GLENLLKQLTQKR
+469 GLKDLLEQLTQNR
-482 QAEHGE
+482 QS